1 LEGSEAVRKK
11 FLLFISLVGFS
22 CVIVPS
28 TASAYLLLTGESGD
42 LSASVKFEVSGS
54 DLIVTLTNTSTVDV
68 MNPSMVLTAVF
79 FTIEDIS
86 PLTAVSAVLG
96 PGSNVLFGTTDPGGV
111 VGGEWAYAGGLS
123 GAPGGATQG
132 ISSSGLG
139 LFGSGNFE
147 GSDLQGPPSGAVDGL
162 QYGITSAGDNPA
174 TGNTPVTGTN
184 ALIKNAVVF
193 TLSGLP
199 ADFEYSKISNVS
211 FQYGTSL
218 SEPNVPVPEPAT
230 MVLLGSGLI
239 GLAVF
244 GRRRFFQ

>member
-1 LEGSEAVRKK
+1 VKKK
-11 FLLFISLVGFS
+11 FMLFFLLVGFLRFTA
-22 CVIVPS
+22 PS
-28 TASAYLLLTGESGD
+28 TTSAYTFGATSGD
-42 LSASVKFEVSGS
+42 LSATADFEASGTK
-54 DLIVTLTNTSTVDV
+54 LIVTLTNNSTYDALVPTDI
-68 MNPSMVLTAVF
+68 LTAVF
-79 FTIEDIS
+79 FTIEGIGS
-86 PLTAVSAVLG
+86 LTPESAVLAN
-96 PGSNVLFGTTDPGGV
+96 GSTVFFGSDGFGN
-111 VGGEWAYAGGLS
+111 VGGEWAYASGLS